1 MEPSDRKQLAQ
12 AIAVTAEL
20 TGTQLSE
27 AALKAMINGLEEHPL
42 DRVVA
47 ALKRCQYELGAGR
60 FCFPEI
66 LKRMPGAHLSAD
78 EAWALYPKDEYTTA
92 VVTREMH
99 GAMDAARPLLEEGDK
114 IAARMTFKQAY
125 ERLVSEACG
134 RLPVWEI
141 TLGFDKQG
149 RYDAVLKAVEH
160 GRITVDQAIA
170 ALPDR
175 APDLRYALKLPGHDG
190 KALPPPQPA
199 LGITELTRMAKERGA
214 LPAPDASQ

>member
-1 MEPSDRKQLAQ
+1 MEPSERKQLAQ

-27 AALKAMINGLEEHPL
+27 AALKAMITGLEDHTF

-66 LKRMPGAHLSAD
+66 LKRMPGGHLSSD

-99 GAMDAARPLLEEGDK
+99 QAMDAANSLMAEGDK
-114 IAARMTFKQAY
+114 IGARMAFKQAY
-125 ERLVSEACG
+125 ERLVSESCG
-134 RLPVWEI
+134 KQPVWEI
-141 TLGFDKQG
+141 TLGFDKAG
-149 RYDAVLKAVEH
+149 RYDAVLKGIEQ
-160 GRITVDQAIA
+160 GRISVERALA

-175 APDLRYALKLPGHDG
+175 APDLRHALKLPGPDG
-190 KALPPPQPA
+190 KALPAPRPIP
-199 LGITELTRMAKERGA
+199 GIAEITKMARERGA
-214 LPAPDASQ
+214 LPAPEKSQ